1 MKKRIFALTMGLGL
15 AASGT
20 ALADDCGA
28 PPTVDY
34 CKGAASCG
42 VMYVPY
48 YDSVWGTPLLKEV
61 TVQGPATV
69 SLELPQITPS
79 RPESQCIA
87 YFLPAGNYNVRATF
101 ADGVVAKAAAV
112 PVSQMRTRPTCPQVG
127 VDLRHREI
135 KVDPILCRGLIE
147 GAS

>member
-1 MKKRIFALTMGLGL
+1 MNTRIFALTLGLGL

-34 CKGAASCG
+34 CKGAAACG

-48 YDSVWGTPLLKEV
+48 YDAVWGTPLLQNV
-61 TVQGPATV
+61 TVQGPETV
-69 SLELPQITPS
+69 SLELPQISPTSPK
-79 RPESQCIA
+79 SQCVA
-87 YFLPAGNYNVRATF
+87 YFVPPGNYNVEATF
-101 ADGVVAKAAAV
+101 ADGKVARSSVAV
-112 PVSQMRTRPTCPQVG
+112 PQLRTRPTCPQVG
-127 VDLRHREI
+127 IDLRHREI
-135 KVDPILCRGLIE
+135 KVDPILCRGLIQ